1 MAPFILSRKP
11 LAALCASQQAQAVV
25 TGSRSVPALC
35 GVQSE
40 RGGRV
45 HSLPRSDAVSHSG
58 YSTEVC
64 PEIEAGLYAGNME
77 RR

>member
-1 MAPFILSRKP
+1 MITTMRPGIDICYMFAYIH
-11 LAALCASQQAQAVV
+11 CIH
-25 TGSRSVPALC
+25 SVPALC